1 MAALG
6 KIRSKGVFLIII
18 IGLGLFG
25 FIAGD
30 MFRSCES
37 TNRAASNRAA
47 IIFGDKIDK
56 PAYAEYVDKYVKAN
70 QVLYQR
76 MGRQVNEEQL
86 RDDAWS
92 FYKQYKLIEHE
103 CNELGLTVTD
113 QELSDMMTK
122 GESQLL
128 QPFMAFGFTNL
139 FSFK

>member
-47 IIFGDKIDK
+47 VIFGDKIDK

-76 MGRQVNEEQL
+76 MGRHVEAQKTPVSAHGVFLEL
-86 RDDAWS
+86 RAEPVKS
-92 FYKQYKLIEHE
+92 APVQILF
-103 CNELGLTVTD
+103 EL
-113 QELSDMMTK
+113 
-122 GESQLL
+122 
-128 QPFMAFGFTNL
+128 
-139 FSFK
+139 